1 MNEIFA
7 ASATF
12 GVVISILAYAI
23 GMFLNKK
30 LRHPLAN
37 PLLISIVIVMAVL
50 GVFKIDYEVY
60 SSSAKYLGYLLTPA
74 TVSLSIPLYHQ
85 IKLLKSNF
93 PAIMAGILSGVFTSF
108 LSILGFS
115 LLFGFSKAEYI
126 TLIPKSITTAIGM
139 VISDELGGFA
149 TITVAAIMVTGLAGN
164 ILADTVLKV
173 FKIKSPIAK
182 GLAIGTSAH
191 ALGTVKALEMGEVEG
206 AMSSLSIV
214 VAGLMTSIL
223 APLFIALY

>member
-1 MNEIFA
+1 MNEIMA

-23 GMFLNKK
+23 GMFLNKR
-30 LRHPLAN
+30 LRFPLAN
-37 PLLISIVIVMAVL
+37 PLLISIIIVMAIL
-50 GVFKIDYEVY
+50 GFFKIDYEVY
-60 SSSAKYLGYLLTPA
+60 NSSAKYLGYLLTPA

-85 IKLLKSNF
+85 IKLLKSNL
-93 PAIMAGILSGVFTSF
+93 PAIMIGIFSGVFTSF
-108 LSILGFS
+108 ISVLGFS

-149 TITVAAIMVTGLAGN
+149 TITVAAIMITGLAGN
-164 ILADTVLKV
+164 ILADTIFKL
-173 FKIKSPIAK
+173 FKIKSPIAR

-191 ALGTVKALEMGEVEG
+191 AMGTVKALEMGEIEG

-214 VAGLMTSIL
+214 VAGLMTSIF
-223 APLFIALY
+223 APLFISLY